1 MTTRN
6 AHAANVPGDF
16 YVEDGCCLSCGMPTT
31 VAADLFEYDTSG
43 HCYVRKQPIAPDE
56 IDRMVSAFQVQ
67 DVGCIRYKG
76 SNRIIQVRLVESGEG
91 EQCDLLDSE
100 LKTRSQTIKAERV
113 AAHSMQTA
121 SAHADVDSSVLERL
135 FGWLRRGS

>member
-1 MTTRN
+1 MTKRI
-6 AHAANVPGDF
+6 AHTANVPGDF

-31 VAADLFEYDTSG
+31 VAADLFEYDNGG

-76 SNRIIQVRLVESGEG
+76 SSRIVQIRLVESGEG

-100 LKTRSQTIKAERV
+100 LKTRTHTIKAERA
-113 AAHSMQTA
+113 AAHSIKTA
-121 SAHADVDSSVLERL
+121 SARAEAESSVLKRL
-135 FGWLRRGS
+135 FDWLRRGS